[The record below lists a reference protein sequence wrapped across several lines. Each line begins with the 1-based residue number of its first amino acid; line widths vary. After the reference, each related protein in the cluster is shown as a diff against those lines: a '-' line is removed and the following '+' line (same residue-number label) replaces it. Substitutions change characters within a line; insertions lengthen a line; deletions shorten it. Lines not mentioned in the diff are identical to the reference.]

1 MGGEERPIMFQAEV
15 DMTGGLSNASAAEII
30 QNAGGQI
37 QVLHATPEQVAQL
50 QQTHQ
55 IQILQGDQIMQFN
68 PGGETPEG
76 LQVAVSMAQHGLP
89 EGIQVVSENG
99 ETIQIT
105 QSQLTGDD
113 DPSAD
118 DTQ

>member
-76 LQVAVSMAQHGLP
+76 
-89 EGIQVVSENG
+89 IQVVSENG

-118 DTQ
+118 DTQD